1 MVEKD
6 EVFSGKVKQK
16 GIFDYRE
23 LYRFCYTWLVDK
35 SYFVIEKVY
44 AEKIGAEGK
53 EIEIEWE
60 AFRKI
65 SDYFRF
71 VLKVNWRIL
80 GLKDIEAE
88 RDGVKVT
95 LNKGYPE
102 IRVTATLEKDYEHRW
117 ESSAFY
123 KFLRGLYDRYI
134 IRARIEKYEE
144 KIYGEADELLA
155 QIKSFLAIEGMH

>member
-80 GLKDIEAE
+80 GLKDVEAE
-88 RDGVKVT
+88 REGVKVT